1 MEIGTIIA
9 LFYDLFVN
17 QVFGNIALTGI
28 FVFVLMIGLGVA
40 FGVGMDTMLTIAIPT
55 LVALV
60 GYNFL
65 KSWLWALVALGIAVI
80 LALAMLKLRR

>member
-1 MEIGTIIA
+1 MEISTVIA

-17 QVFGNIALTGI
+17 QVFGNIALTGV
-28 FVFVLMIGLGVA
+28 FVFVLMIALGIAYNVSI
-40 FGVGMDTMLTIAIPT
+40 DTMMVIAIPT

-65 KSWLWALVALGIAVI
+65 ATWLWVLVAFGIAVI
-80 LALAMLKLRR
+80 LGLAMSKLRR